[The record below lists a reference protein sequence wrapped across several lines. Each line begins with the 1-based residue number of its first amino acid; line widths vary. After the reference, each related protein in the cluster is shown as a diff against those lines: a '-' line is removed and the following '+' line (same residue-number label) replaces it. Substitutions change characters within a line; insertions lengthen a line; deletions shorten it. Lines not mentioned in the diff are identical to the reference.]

1 MTTKKTKTSS
11 ATPQWDMKT
20 SKEPSDESQKNYY
33 YDYYTYNN
41 HYCKDDIKKEAIF
54 TISSRGK
61 RIIQTIA
68 EISLGIAI
76 GLFTYA
82 IFSTAIAVKNIEKV
96 LDKKAAPVHT
106 VSSTT
111 NTQTK

>member
-1 MTTKKTKTSS
+1 MTKKKIHTESP
-11 ATPQWDMKT
+11 APQWDMKT
-20 SKEPSDESQKNYY
+20 SKESSDECQKNYY

-41 HYCKDDIKKEAIF
+41 HYCKEEIKKEAIF

-61 RIIQTIA
+61 RIIQTVA

-76 GLFTYA
+76 GLVAYA

-96 LDKKAAPVHT
+96 LDKKATPVHT

-111 NTQTK
+111 NSQTK